1 MKIYR
6 EVDYQ
11 ELLKKVHKANQRII
25 RLTEKYGERSWA
37 TVSLYNKLEDPKI
50 LGLTRYGNIKV
61 NRKMSDI
68 KLKYIEKVTDEFL
81 ESQTSRIRGAEEAI
95 KKTKEKL
102 RATYSDSE
110 KLKFISDEE
119 VGKLYNIVEKKEWR
133 DYTQLFDPSET
144 WARLVRAKETNL
156 SLNEFEDL
164 FKKDLGLNKGDEIKD
179 LDVREYLRE
188 IYNMYVA

>member
-179 LDVREYLRE
+179 LDVKEYLKE